1 MSPLSP
7 LNGNIKKN
15 IAELE
20 DLSERYFLEA
30 EEMIRGEIRKAGD
43 IALNL
48 ILIAASLKGSS
59 SFESRITID
68 IFREAVS
75 KRVGEYIQKEV
86 KISPYPD
93 VAFCIALEPELKLKL
108 SDDTFFEKE
117 GLRFRVKWR
126 EVLPS
131 IKSKKRKFADFYIE
145 KGFVYLDEREA
156 IELYLDRLSE
166 KARELVESYSKLDIK
181 HHRIEGLAQALTK
194 LSDTRTERIVGLQ
207 GKQAPLKEEHFPPC
221 IKLCISGM
229 GSGARNYA
237 ITVLLTAFLSYARIA
252 PSSNTKDARISD
264 FIDDI
269 AVVQNEIIPII
280 EAAAERCSP
289 PLFEDQSMERQN
301 VYYHLGFGLTS
312 NPTLEDAQKSSWY
325 FVPNCDKIR
334 REAPSLCRPEKLCRN
349 VKNPLTY
356 YIRKRFQ
363 EGGKNAP

>member
-1 MSPLSP
+1 MRPLSP
-7 LNGNIKKN
+7 LNGNVNKD
-15 IAELE
+15 IAELK

-30 EEMIRGEIRKAGD
+30 EEIIRGERRKAGD

-59 SFESRITID
+59 SFESRMAID
-68 IFREAVS
+68 VFRVAVS
-75 KRVGEYIQKEV
+75 RRIGEYIQKEI

-93 VAFCIALEPELKLKL
+93 DEFCAALEPELRLR
-108 SDDTFFEKE
+108 DDTSVK
-117 GLRFRVKWR
+117 GDLKFRARWM
-126 EVLPS
+126 EILPGIRS
-131 IKSKKRKFADFYIE
+131 RRRKFTDFYIE
-145 KGFVYLDEREA
+145 KGYVYLDEKEA

-166 KARELVESYSKLDIK
+166 KARGLVESYSKLDIK
-181 HHRIEGLAQALTK
+181 DSRIEGLAKVLIK
-194 LSDTRTERIVGLQ
+194 LSDTRTERIAGLQ
-207 GKQAPLKEEHFPPC
+207 GKQAPLKGEHFPPC
-221 IKLCISGM
+221 IKLCISGI

-252 PSSNTKDARISD
+252 PFSNTKDARISD

-289 PLFEDQSMERQN
+289 PLFEDQPMERQN

-312 NPTLEDAQKSSWY
+312 NPELEDAQKSSWY
-325 FVPNCDKIR
+325 FVSNCDKIR
-334 REAPSLCRPEKLCRN
+334 REAPSLCRPEKLCRS